1 MPDICRTN
9 YVRLQNERPRSVR
22 GCPLDK
28 GKPDEW
34 SFFFLSR
41 SISCTGTVFNINL
54 GSTSKIH
61 HVAVNAI
68 GVDWQMHWEPVSLR
82 VSLCTLRDSAV
93 ASAAWGGFCAH
104 AQQYIPIPLSYPPFH
119 PSPFSLILLSL
130 QSMIQGACDHEKRQ
144 RIGWDI
150 DGTCP
155 VCMRT
160 YILPGTAITS
170 IRKIYE
176 ILNVFLFNPSPM
188 WSMPFFLG
196 FHTWLLA
203 TLAP

>member
-1 MPDICRTN
+1 MRWFLCA
-9 YVRLQNERPRSVR
+9 RP
-22 GCPLDK
+22 
-28 GKPDEW
+28 
-34 SFFFLSR
+34 
-41 SISCTGTVFNINL
+41 
-54 GSTSKIH
+54 
-61 HVAVNAI
+61 AI
-68 GVDWQMHWEPVSLR
+68 YPYT
-82 VSLCTLRDSAV
+82 TL
-93 ASAAWGGFCAH
+93 
-104 AQQYIPIPLSYPPFH
+104 LPPFH

-176 ILNVFLFNPSPM
+176 ISMFFYLILLPCGACLSFWGFTRGSWRRLHHNLGVDADNVWASCVAWHECLVM
-188 WSMPFFLG
+188 RTG
-196 FHTWLLA
+196 G
-203 TLAP
+203 

>member
-34 SFFFLSR
+34 SR

-104 AQQYIPIPLSYPPFH
+104 AQQYIPIPLSYPPSIPPLF
-119 PSPFSLILLSL
+119 PSSFF
-130 QSMIQGACDHEKRQ
+130 R
-144 RIGWDI
+144 
-150 DGTCP
+150 
-155 VCMRT
+155 
-160 YILPGTAITS
+160 
-170 IRKIYE
+170 
-176 ILNVFLFNPSPM
+176 FNPWFRVLVIMKSDKE
-188 WSMPFFLG
+188 LVG
-196 FHTWLLA
+196 TLTVRARCACAHIYCQELL
-203 TLAP
+203 